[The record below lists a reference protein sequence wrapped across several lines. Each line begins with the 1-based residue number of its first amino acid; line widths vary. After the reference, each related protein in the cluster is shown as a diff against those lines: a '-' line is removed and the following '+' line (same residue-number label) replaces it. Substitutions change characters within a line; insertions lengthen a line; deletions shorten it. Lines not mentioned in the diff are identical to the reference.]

1 MTEVNRPGVIYYIDG
16 NTQDKLETCDLLKGK
31 IIKGLSKSHSDELL
45 AFDDENIYNIATG
58 KVIDQNSY
66 AIVSSNGKNVTS
78 AITQQGELYTWGEG
92 LKGELGLGIAQ
103 KHVTQPTLVT
113 INSRRLVR
121 VSTGPTH
128 TAACDNF
135 GNVYTFGQNNH
146 RQLGLYNKTK
156 LQLENKGGIIQALS
170 YIPRLVPLSIKHPMK
185 SVACGSSFTIF
196 LTKRKFILRRLY
208 YTIIYTYVLLL
219 LYMCM

>member
-1 MTEVNRPGVIYYIDG
+1 MAEVIRPGIIYYI
-16 NTQDKLETCDLLKGK
+16 NENNQDKLETCDLLKGK
-31 IIKGLSKSHSDELL
+31 IFKGLSKSNKGELL
-45 AFDDENIYNIATG
+45 AFDDENVFDIVTG
-58 KVIDQNSY
+58 EVIDQASY
-66 AIVSSNGKNVTS
+66 DMISSNGKNITS

-103 KHVTQPTLVT
+103 KNVTQPTQVKLNNSILVH
-113 INSRRLVR
+113 

-128 TAACDNF
+128 TAACDNL

-156 LQLENKGGIIQALS
+156 LQLANKGGIIQELS

-196 LTKRKFILRRLY
+196 LTKRK
-208 YTIIYTYVLLL
+208 
-219 LYMCM
+219 